1 MKMVKFIMFTAVIIL
16 LTLIAS
22 APRVQAYDKK
32 DPVENYFRI
41 QELQYLRN
49 QDIRDRTRLKLQER
63 NTRSLESF
71 VRGSRTGFRP
81 IRRSDN
87 KKR

>member
-1 MKMVKFIMFTAVIIL
+1 MKIATLIMVIIL
-16 LTLIAS
+16 FSLIAS

-32 DPVENYFRI
+32 DPVENYYRM

-49 QDIRDRTRLKLQER
+49 RSIRDRKRLRLQER
-63 NTRSLESF
+63 NTRSLERF
-71 VRGSRTGFRP
+71 VKGSRTGFRP